1 MEGEQRRGRRRERE
15 RGETER
21 EKGESERGEGAIKS
35 EGERLLRIPRQC
47 HYDRRACGRAGASFV
62 RKLARTKIAFR
73 RATGDIHQNCYDQ

>member
-47 HYDRRACGRAGASFV
+47 HYDRRAGAGGCIICTQAGTYENCLS
-62 RKLARTKIAFR
+62 A
-73 RATGDIHQNCYDQ
+73 GDG